1 MKIKL
6 KLRRR
11 EEEEAAAET
20 PELMAPPP
28 SKRMK
33 IVIKKSGLRMSASS
47 FYIPKGH
54 KLKPLGEDA
63 HFISADNQT
72 IGVADG
78 VGGWAHQGIDS
89 GVFARA
95 LMAAAAE
102 EAAVQSSSSSGGV
115 VEPKRLLQEAFPKTA
130 GIEGAS
136 TACILSHSDGVLR
149 CANLGDS
156 GFMLFRNGK
165 LLHRSEPQQRRFNCP
180 FQLGNHAN
188 CERPDCAADSQLS
201 VAAGDLV
208 VLATDGLLDNM
219 FDSDIEAI
227 VGKANS
233 KGGMKKKN
241 GYSAKVEEYLAWKLA
256 EEAYH
261 KSRDKYFASPF
272 AISSAI
278 AGKKH
283 QGGKVDDITVV
294 VAKIATHYELH
305 CRT

>member
-20 PELMAPPP
+20 QESMAPPP

-33 IVIKKSGLRMSASS
+33 IVIKKSGLRMAASS

-156 GFMLFRNGK
+156 GFMVFRNGK

-188 CERPDCAADSQLS
+188 CERPDCAAESQLS

-227 VGKANS
+227 IA
-233 KGGMKKKN
+233 KGGKKK
-241 GYSAKVEEYLAWKLA
+241 GAKVEEYLAWKLA